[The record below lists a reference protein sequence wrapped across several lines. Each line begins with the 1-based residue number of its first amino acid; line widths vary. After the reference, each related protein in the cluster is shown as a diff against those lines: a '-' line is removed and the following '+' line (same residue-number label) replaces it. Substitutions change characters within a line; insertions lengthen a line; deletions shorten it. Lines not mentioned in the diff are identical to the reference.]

1 VSGRRGVGFTDISP
15 LRLNRG
21 RMPRVAGILRLVF
34 IIAAILGA
42 AQWIVP
48 AGARLILNAGQ
59 LYPTDEASSVRG
71 ALVPFPAMSVPAWLT
86 IATGL
91 IGMAAAVAYLL
102 VRGTAAGDDAPY
114 VTVVSVL
121 IFGLFPWAIA
131 AFDVDPTGI
140 ISTPG
145 PDGYPIGWHWLASP
159 LAVVVLVVG
168 IVTAVRASRARR
180 SERQARRAARGEAQQ

>member
-1 VSGRRGVGFTDISP
+1 MSARRGVGFTDISP

-21 RMPRVAGILRLVF
+21 RMSRAAGILRLIF

-48 AGARLILNAGQ
+48 AGARLILNGGQ
-59 LYPTDEASSVRG
+59 LYPTDEASSVSD

-102 VRGTAAGDDAPY
+102 VRGNAAGDDVAY
-114 VTVVSVL
+114 VTLISVMM
-121 IFGLFPWAIA
+121 FGLLPWAIA

-140 ISTPG
+140 IHTPG

-159 LAVVVLVVG
+159 LALVVLVVG
-168 IVTAVRASRARR
+168 ITTSVRAGRARR
-180 SERQARRAARGEAQQ
+180 RERHARRAARGEVPQ